1 MVHGADLLYTM
12 LLSFPICLQGNW
24 SLWFMGQVC
33 YILRYCLF
41 LYLFRVT
48 GLYGS
53 WGRFA
58 IYYATVFVLH
68 FIGEI
73 MTIGVMGVFSNPQI
87 ANSTSA
93 LILSASVLIATGFLR
108 YV

>member
-1 MVHGADLLYTM
+1 
-12 LLSFPICLQGNW
+12 
-24 SLWFMGQVC
+24 MGQVC

-41 LYLFRVT
+41 LYLYRVT

-58 IYYATVFVLH
+58 IYYAIVFVLH

-73 MTIGVMGVFSNPQI
+73 MTVGVMGVFNNPQI
-87 ANSTSA
+87 AGSTST

-108 YV
+108 FV